1 MRAAVRKRFF
11 NWHTC
16 ASVMLTDTEEMCN
29 LRRNG
34 SVVEV

>member
-1 MRAAVRKRFF
+1 MRAAVRKVF
-11 NWHTC
+11 NWLTC